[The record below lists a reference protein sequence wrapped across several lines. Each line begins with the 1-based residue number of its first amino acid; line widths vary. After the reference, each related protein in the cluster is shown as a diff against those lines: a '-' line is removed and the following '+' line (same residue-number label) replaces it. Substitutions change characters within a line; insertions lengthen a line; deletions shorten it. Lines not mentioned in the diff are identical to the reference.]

1 MKISG
6 MKKQPIISVII
17 PTLNEAETIR
27 STLEHLRRWD
37 KHLQIIVADGGS
49 TDGTP
54 ELAAGPAKVIR
65 APRGRASQ
73 MNAGAKEAGG
83 DVLLFLHSD
92 TRLPSDAPE
101 QINAALQTPG
111 VVGGA
116 FRVKIDSPGVFFYF
130 ASLGSNLRASL
141 TGIYFGDQA
150 IFARRE
156 VFHQTDG
163 FPDIELMEDWE
174 FSRSLHKAGKTVLL
188 PGPAVTSAR
197 RWLLGG
203 KWRTAW
209 LMHKI
214 KLLYLLGAIPRE
226 LKKIYN
232 DRR

>member
-1 MKISG
+1 
-6 MKKQPIISVII
+6 MKKQPFISVII
-17 PTLNEAETIR
+17 PTLNEAENIR
-27 STLEHLRRWD
+27 STLEHLQRWE

-54 ELAAGPAKVIR
+54 DLVAGPAEVIR

-73 MNAGAKEAGG
+73 MNSGAKEAGG

-92 TRLPSDAPE
+92 TRLPPDSPE
-101 QINAALQTPG
+101 QIGAALQAPG

-116 FRVKIDSPGVFFYF
+116 FRVKIDSPGLFFYL

-141 TGIYFGDQA
+141 TGLYFGDQA
-150 IFARRE
+150 IFVRRE
-156 VFHQTDG
+156 VFHQIGG
-163 FPDIELMEDWE
+163 FPDIELMEDWK
-174 FSRSLHKAGKTVLL
+174 FSRSLHQAGKTVLL

-197 RWLLGG
+197 RWLLNG

-209 LMHKI
+209 LMYKI
-214 KLLYLLGAIPRE
+214 KLLYLLGASPGE
-226 LKKIYN
+226 LKKMYD